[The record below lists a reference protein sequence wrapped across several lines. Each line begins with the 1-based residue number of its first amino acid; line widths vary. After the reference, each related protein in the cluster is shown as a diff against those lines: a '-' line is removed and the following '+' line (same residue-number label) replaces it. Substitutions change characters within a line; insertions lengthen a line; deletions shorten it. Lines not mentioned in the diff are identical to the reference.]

1 MMMDTPIV
9 GGGTALVGSPMGD
22 RVVGSDIPTTPLRG
36 TSSQEVEPK
45 KPPVEGTSEGNPAIA
60 QRMIS
65 GPPVYLTGS
74 LVTPAQVR
82 LFVEHT
88 RTKLRARTFLMDQL
102 DADIDKAA
110 MQMIV
115 LKIAHSK
122 MMQDNPGPW
131 REKWDVDLFLR
142 ALEEVYAVN
151 SIDKFAQPR
160 EIWRD
165 QACKIGFK
173 LKIEYTEMGKLSK
186 EFTAVLVELTTKHPI
201 PEKVE
206 WSVLKTLKHAFTTT
220 TNEYKRKVRG
230 RVGGDSP
237 EQ

>member
-1 MMMDTPIV
+1 MHMMMDIPVV

-22 RVVGSDIPTTPLRG
+22 RAVGSGIPMTPMRES
-36 TSSQEVEPK
+36 SSQDVEPK
-45 KPPVEGTSEGNPAIA
+45 KPPVEGTSEGLTAIA
-60 QRMIS
+60 QQIS

-110 MQMIV
+110 MQMIE
-115 LKIAHSK
+115 LKIAHSEVQ
-122 MMQDNPGPW
+122 QDNPGPW
-131 REKWDVDLFLR
+131 RKNWDVDLILR

-151 SIDKFAQPR
+151 PIDKFAQPR

-165 QACKIGFK
+165 
-173 LKIEYTEMGKLSK
+173 
-186 EFTAVLVELTTKHPI
+186 
-201 PEKVE
+201 
-206 WSVLKTLKHAFTTT
+206 
-220 TNEYKRKVRG
+220 
-230 RVGGDSP
+230 
-237 EQ
+237 